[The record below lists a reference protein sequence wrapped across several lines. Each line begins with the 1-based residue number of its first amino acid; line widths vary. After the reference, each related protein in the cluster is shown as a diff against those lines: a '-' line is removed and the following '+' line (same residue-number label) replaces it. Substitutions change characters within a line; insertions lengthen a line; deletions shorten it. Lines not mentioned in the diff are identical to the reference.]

1 VVNQFREGSLLWSF
15 IPILFVHLS
24 LSNGEVAANP
34 GTSIPQLEDHF
45 EFIYE
50 VQVPRIV
57 NDGRLWIP
65 LARNDEFQS
74 VLSRDIE
81 TSLDYSILKDQRFG
95 NQILYFEPDSSHAGE
110 LIRIRYHVR
119 RKQKQGYSSSELD
132 PKLFLRPDRLVPQD
146 EQFKEIAGKLVEPG
160 VGETGQG
167 RALYQHVLQR
177 MRYDKSGIGWGR
189 GDALFACDS
198 RAGNCTDF
206 HSYFIALARS
216 IGIPARFAIGFTIPE
231 TVNQGSIEGYH
242 CWAEFHAEGKWI
254 PVDISEAWKTPSLQD
269 YYFGHQP
276 GNRIE
281 FTIGRDLITEPLPES
296 GPFNYLV
303 YPLFEENG
311 QTLPLLQSFR
321 YSRILR

>member
-1 VVNQFREGSLLWSF
+1 ML
-15 IPILFVHLS
+15 
-24 LSNGEVAANP
+24 
-34 GTSIPQLEDHF
+34 
-45 EFIYE
+45 
-50 VQVPRIV
+50 
-57 NDGRLWIP
+57 
-65 LARNDEFQS
+65 
-74 VLSRDIE
+74 
-81 TSLDYSILKDQRFG
+81 
-95 NQILYFEPDSSHAGE
+95 
-110 LIRIRYHVR
+110 
-119 RKQKQGYSSSELD
+119 
-132 PKLFLRPDRLVPQD
+132 
-146 EQFKEIAGKLVEPG
+146 
-160 VGETGQG
+160 
-167 RALYQHVLQR
+167 
-177 MRYDKSGIGWGR
+177 
-189 GDALFACDS
+189 
-198 RAGNCTDF
+198 
-206 HSYFIALARS
+206 
-216 IGIPARFAIGFTIPE
+216 IGFTIPE